1 MKTFI
6 FDLDHTVID
15 SSHRQI
21 TLADGSLDLNNWIE
35 NCTKEKIMADKLL
48 PLADLMRDRIF
59 DSQANDYFEELACEV
74 VVCTARVMGEHDHAF
89 LAAHGLKPHAVLS
102 RPLGDRSGD
111 ADLKERLLRQYASD
125 TGKSWAR
132 FSRNACI
139 YDDNKNVLSRLASIG
154 IACYNAISLNKTMAA

>member
-48 PLADLMRDRIF
+48 PLADVMRERIA
-59 DSQANDYFEELACEV
+59 QGQEV
-74 VVCTARVMGEHDHAF
+74 IICTARVMGEHDYQF
-89 LAAHGLKPHAVLS
+89 LKDHGLFVPVILS
-102 RPLGDRSGD
+102 RKMGNHKGD
-111 ADLKERLLRQYASD
+111 AQLKELALRMYARNN
-125 TGKSWAR
+125 GRSWVR

-139 YDDNKNVLSRLASIG
+139 YDDNLNVLSRLASIG
-154 IACYNAISLNKTMAA
+154 IAAYNATSINASLKAA

>member
-48 PLADLMRDRIF
+48 PLANHWR
-59 DSQANDYFEELACEV
+59 ALALGSRNEI
-74 VVCTARVMGEHDHAF
+74 VVCTARVMSKHDHAF
-89 LAAHGLKPHAVLS
+89 LAAHGLDADAVLS
-102 RPLGDRSGD
+102 RAIGDRSGD

-125 TGKSWAR
+125 TGRSWAR
-132 FSRNACI
+132 FSRSACI
-139 YDDNKNVLSRLASIG
+139 YDDNQNVLSRLASIG